1 MPKLIAEPV
10 RIPVPGGK
18 VIDEYIGKVASST
31 WPVSVARMTAPAGW
45 IEPAQTPFFDEITLV
60 LEGSVHIEHGDGTL
74 DVNAGQ
80 AVMTRAGERVRY
92 SAGPQG
98 ADYVAICMPAFTP
111 ELACRDS
118 DSDADVDS
126 DAGSDSHADG

>member
-18 VIDEYIGKVASST
+18 VIDEYIGHVASST
-31 WPVSVARMTAPAGW
+31 WPASVARMTAPAGW

-60 LEGSVHIEHGDGTL
+60 LKGSVRVEHGDGTL

-92 SAGPQG
+92 SAGPDG
-98 ADYVAICMPAFTP
+98 AEYVAICMPAFTP

-118 DSDADVDS
+118 EPGPDTGL
-126 DAGSDSHADG
+126 GSGG